1 MGILKHQDLNC
12 FYRNKNFLESEEQQE
27 GYHQAEETHSLRQS
41 KSQDGVGEQLLLERR
56 VPGVADDEGPED
68 GADTSTRSS
77 DSHGGGSSSNELGS
91 RVNVLLGSGGVDEVG
106 GLHGGGPQAPP
117 GSHAEAGRHG
127 ETGNG
132 RHDDWFLLLVL
143 SLVEVNQA
151 ILG

>member
-27 GYHQAEETHSLRQS
+27 GHHQAEETHSLRQS
-41 KSQDGVGEQLLLERR
+41 KSQDGVREQLLLERR

-106 GLHGGGPQAPP
+106 GLHGGGPHAPP

-127 ETGNG
+127 ETGNDG
-132 RHDDWFLLLVL
+132 HDDKFLLLGL

-151 ILG
+151 ILA

>member
-12 FYRNKNFLESEEQQE
+12 FYMNKNFLESEEQQE
-27 GYHQAEETHSLRQS
+27 GHHQTEQTHSLRQG

-56 VPGVADDEGPED
+56 VPGVADDKGPED
-68 GADTSTRSS
+68 GADTSTRPS
-77 DSHGGGSSSNELGS
+77 DSNGGSSSSNELGS

-106 GLHGGGPQAPP
+106 GLHGGGPHAPP

-132 RHDDWFLLLVL
+132 RHDDRFLLLGL